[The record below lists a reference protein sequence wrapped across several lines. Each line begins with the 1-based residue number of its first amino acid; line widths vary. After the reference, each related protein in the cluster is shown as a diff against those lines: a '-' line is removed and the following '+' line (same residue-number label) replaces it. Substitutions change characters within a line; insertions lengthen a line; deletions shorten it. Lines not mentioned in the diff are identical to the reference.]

1 MGGGGIR
8 EADVGDVGG
17 EGGGEEGE
25 VEEEEDREMPAP
37 RCQNTFY
44 WLQHV
49 TIFIIKVSE
58 LKQSRGHPFD

>member
-25 VEEEEDREMPAP
+25 VEEEEDREVPAP
-37 RCQNTFY
+37 RCQNTYFR
-44 WLQHV
+44 LQDV
-49 TIFIIKVSE
+49 
-58 LKQSRGHPFD
+58 